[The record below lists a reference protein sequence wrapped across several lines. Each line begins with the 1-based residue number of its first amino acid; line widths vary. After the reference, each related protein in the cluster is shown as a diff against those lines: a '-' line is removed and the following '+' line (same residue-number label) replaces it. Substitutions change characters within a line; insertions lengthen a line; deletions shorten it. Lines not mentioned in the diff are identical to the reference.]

1 MQKIIAANWKMYKTR
16 PQAAQTAAEIAL
28 ALKDGTPLDRLAVI
42 FAPFT
47 DIAVVADAIAGIKN
61 LEAGGQNFYP
71 EEQGAFTGEI
81 SPAMLRDAGAQW
93 LLTGHS
99 ERRHIFGET
108 DALVAR
114 KTAFGLE
121 KGFKVMLCVGE
132 TLDER
137 EAGKLSEV
145 LERQLASA
153 IKPLDAKLR
162 SGLAGA
168 FAIAYE
174 PVWAIGTGKVAG
186 PAEVLDAHAVTHGIL
201 TDILGVAA
209 QNLPILYGGS
219 VKPENA
225 ASLIN
230 LDNVDGL
237 LIGGAS
243 LEAKSFLQILGA

>member
-1 MQKIIAANWKMYKTR
+1 MRKIIAANWKMFKTR
-16 PQAAQTAAEIAL
+16 PQAAQTAAELAL
-28 ALKDGTPLDRLAVI
+28 ALRTGTPKNRLAVV

-47 DIAVVADAIAGIKN
+47 DIAVVADAAAGVSD
-61 LEAGGQNFYP
+61 LAVGGQNFYP

-114 KTAFGLE
+114 KTAYGLE

-132 TLDER
+132 TLEER
-137 EAGKLSEV
+137 EAGRLGEV
-145 LERQLASA
+145 LGRQLRSA
-153 IKPLDAKLR
+153 LEPLSAEARARLV
-162 SGLAGA
+162 GN

-186 PAEVLDAHAVTHGIL
+186 PAEVREAHAAL
-201 TDILGVAA
+201 RALLAEMLGETAA
-209 QNLPILYGGS
+209 DLPILYGGS
-219 VKPENA
+219 VKPTNA
-225 ASLIN
+225 SALVG

-237 LIGGAS
+237 LVGGAS
-243 LEAKSFLQILGA
+243 LEAQSFLQIIGS